1 MVVFLTLNISRKF
14 RTRVYSPSQWNVSVV
29 SIFWV
34 ILGYVMLSSEVFDD
48 KGLHKNKKCV
58 FFNFLW
64 YRNVRVGRCSISLL
78 ICSFRFHSNCWEN
91 TVYGNHSAFSKNY
104 QLLAYTLLGLSD
116 AVVKLLNIAFC
127 FWHLPPRDHNPFSWN
142 ITKFSWTIVEYF
154 MQFIDSRSH
163 KAVKVRLSPS
173 KIFVLLTW
181 LKTL

>member
-1 MVVFLTLNISRKF
+1 MFWAVKSVNIVAHIAR
-14 RTRVYSPSQWNVSVV
+14 RN
-29 SIFWV
+29 
-34 ILGYVMLSSEVFDD
+34 LSKIRPLHFKKKWSEVFDD

-142 ITKFSWTIVEYF
+142 VTKFS
-154 MQFIDSRSH
+154 
-163 KAVKVRLSPS
+163 
-173 KIFVLLTW
+173 
-181 LKTL
+181 